1 MARVKNVKRNVQKT
15 VEKTRKTDG
24 VKKTR
29 TVKRTVE
36 KTKKTAEKNT
46 YHNLIRH
53 CGICGLTNFSP
64 AAFAKHKAE
73 VHPTANREFEC
84 TLCDIR
90 LTSSAARTRHYL
102 GVHPGVHSWICQK
115 CGHTAPSRDGI
126 KGGEDGMRYHKYCN
140 LSSLRTDLLVRKEK
154 PKVKRISLA
163 ELNIMIGVVRKD
175 AAASVDSVESVDND
189 DSTVCDDSEH
199 SIDCNESNDRDESND
214 LFIDFNVPIGA
225 KTATTSLLRHANPI
239 MDFTGID
246 ELTTEEE
253 FLGDLLDDLPEE
265 IEIDINK
272 PWSCGFFNDDEGSTD
287 V

>member
-1 MARVKNVKRNVQKT
+1 
-15 VEKTRKTDG
+15 
-24 VKKTR
+24 
-29 TVKRTVE
+29 
-36 KTKKTAEKNT
+36 
-46 YHNLIRH
+46 
-53 CGICGLTNFSP
+53 
-64 AAFAKHKAE
+64 
-73 VHPTANREFEC
+73 
-84 TLCDIR
+84 
-90 LTSSAARTRHYL
+90 TRHYL
-102 GVHPGVHSWICQK
+102 SVHPGVHSWICQK

-140 LSSLRTDLLVRKEK
+140 LSSLRTDLLVRKET
-154 PKVKRISLA
+154 PKGKRISLA

-175 AAASVDSVESVDND
+175 VATSVDND

-199 SIDCNESNDRDESND
+199 SIDCDESNDSND

-225 KTATTSLLRHANPI
+225 KTMTTSFLRHANPI

-272 PWSCGFFNDDEGSTD
+272 PWSCGFFNDEEGSTE